1 MYCLRQTALGAQ
13 TKSDRPSSPTQTHC
27 KHSHLELQIQLE
39 EWIHL
44 PVLLDK
50 MLYKVQY
57 TFNTLFC
64 TSLFLSGF
72 AYIFMLFS
80 EKITSA
86 CKKLNKESEHKNF
99 FFLYIYIYTH
109 THIPGLVMSYSYKC
123 KWPFAKTKKYR
134 NIGNK
139 LQNKKIINASFP
151 NNRNI
156 YRGLPTHPLEK
167 KKERKLACVWRAVT
181 LQNQHEHKSRVLVS
195 SHTKTLMGTSL
206 ENIQIN
212 GHDRQRLLTSAFH
225 LDKNEAPF
233 WISTAFLDQTWQV
246 RAKEWV

>member
-1 MYCLRQTALGAQ
+1 MQWIHIKGRMIIALKSESEKWRFLVFKCTAYVRLPWEHREKVIGHLLLH
-13 TKSDRPSSPTQTHC
+13 KPTVNIHILNS
-27 KHSHLELQIQLE
+27 KIQLE

-99 FFLYIYIYTH
+99 FFFFIYIYIFLDLSCLTH
-109 THIPGLVMSYSYKC
+109 TNVSDHLQKPKNIEILEINY
-123 KWPFAKTKKYR
+123 KTKKKKNYKC
-134 NIGNK
+134 IFPYQSEH
-139 LQNKKIINASFP
+139 LQRP
-151 NNRNI
+151 
-156 YRGLPTHPLEK
+156 PHP
-167 KKERKLACVWRAVT
+167 
-181 LQNQHEHKSRVLVS
+181 S
-195 SHTKTLMGTSL
+195 
-206 ENIQIN
+206 
-212 GHDRQRLLTSAFH
+212 
-225 LDKNEAPF
+225 P
-233 WISTAFLDQTWQV
+233 
-246 RAKEWV
+246 

>member
-99 FFLYIYIYTH
+99 FFYTYIYIH
-109 THIPGLVMSYSYKC
+109 THIFLDLSCLTHTNVSDHLQKPKNIEILEINY
-123 KWPFAKTKKYR
+123 KTKK
-134 NIGNK
+134 
-139 LQNKKIINASFP
+139 L
-151 NNRNI
+151 
-156 YRGLPTHPLEK
+156 
-167 KKERKLACVWRAVT
+167 
-181 LQNQHEHKSRVLVS
+181 
-195 SHTKTLMGTSL
+195 
-206 ENIQIN
+206 
-212 GHDRQRLLTSAFH
+212 
-225 LDKNEAPF
+225 
-233 WISTAFLDQTWQV
+233 
-246 RAKEWV
+246 